1 MPSAGSTQYI
11 YIFFIFFFGITPRV
25 RVFHFCLAAIYERFV
40 NFGFHDTRLFAS
52 FPCIS
57 VLFQFDLG
65 PDRGLLADGGPWPRT
80 TQKHINHAASAGPD
94 S

>member
-1 MPSAGSTQYI
+1 M
-11 YIFFIFFFGITPRV
+11 
-25 RVFHFCLAAIYERFV
+25 FHFCLAAIYERFV
-40 NFGFHDTRLFAS
+40 NFGFHDTRLFGYCFS
-52 FPCIS
+52 FFFFLLWFLCIS

-65 PDRGLLADGGPWPRT
+65 PDRGLLADGGPWLRT